1 MTETI
6 RIPVPAVAPLG
17 IPVDRD
23 SLREVWDCYVK
34 PGQDAGDLQ
43 SVEERIL
50 MAVLRA
56 VYVGLGPT
64 DREPGE
70 FPDLLTDA
78 EGVAKPPVS
87 ANSRSVAND
96 PVAATPCVK
105 PSREDVAREIALGD
119 DPTCPW
125 PDGFTRMEEARAYR
139 QADAVLALL
148 PGRAVEEVKPEGVAV
163 ELADCLIRILDTMH
177 SRDVDIDGVVARKM
191 AYNAGRPHKHGKAY

>member
-6 RIPVPAVAPLG
+6 RIPVPTVAPLG

-34 PGQDAGDLQ
+34 PGQDAGNLQ

-78 EGVAKPPVS
+78 EGVA
-87 ANSRSVAND
+87 
-96 PVAATPCVK
+96 
-105 PSREDVAREIALGD
+105 
-119 DPTCPW
+119 
-125 PDGFTRMEEARAYR
+125 
-139 QADAVLALL
+139 
-148 PGRAVEEVKPEGVAV
+148 V

-177 SRDVDIDGVVARKM
+177 SLDVDIDGVVARKM
-191 AYNAGRPHKHGKAY
+191 AYNASRPHKHGKAY

>member
-6 RIPVPAVAPLG
+6 RIPVPTVAPLG

-34 PGQDAGDLQ
+34 PGQDAGNLQ

-70 FPDLLTDA
+70 FPDLLPD
-78 EGVAKPPVS
+78 EPE
-87 ANSRSVAND
+87 R
-96 PVAATPCVK
+96 VK
-105 PSREDVAREIALGD
+105 PSREDVARALAAPNDTLWDFDPSNPD
-119 DPTCPW
+119 DVYLR
-125 PDGFTRMEEARAYR
+125 D
-139 QADAVLALL
+139 ADAVLALL
-148 PGRAVEEVKPEGVAV
+148 PGRTEAEVKAEALEEAADSPAVWGV
-163 ELADCLIRILDTMH
+163 LADSLH
-177 SRDVDIDGVVARKM
+177 VSGVRSWLRHRAAALLR
-191 AYNAGRPHKHGKAY
+191 GESHG